1 MLTRALGV
9 HPAKSCANS
18 QEYQQPVRLHQR
30 GFRNIWDG
38 VEVVHDLERGRHG
51 NSGTDT
57 SQPVGGTGIA
67 DYAVEVTVSTKI
79 RGLVVLWAQAV

>member
-1 MLTRALGV
+1 M
-9 HPAKSCANS
+9 
-18 QEYQQPVRLHQR
+18 
-30 GFRNIWDG
+30 
-38 VEVVHDLERGRHG
+38 VHDLERGRHG

-79 RGLVVLWAQAV
+79 RGLVVL